1 MKRKDDLTKI
11 VCTIGPA
18 SEKRETLE
26 AMIKAG
32 MDVARLNFSHG
43 SHDWH
48 FQAIL
53 NLRHAAYRTG
63 KSIGI
68 MADIQGPRI
77 RIAKLENKKTKVSE
91 FILEKG
97 ERILLKEERSS
108 KTLPG
113 YIEKHIQ
120 LDSQVPLIINLKKG
134 DPVYLDSGMI
144 ELRACQQKY
153 EGGWE
158 MEVKN
163 TGKIKIRKGI
173 NFPTL
178 AKYIPS
184 FTSKDKKDL
193 AFALRQGLDFV
204 AISFVKNAKDII
216 NLRKRMEKISGRK
229 KGLPLIIAK
238 IETITAMDNLKE
250 IINVSD
256 AIMVARGDLGVE
268 ADPAKVPLYQK
279 LMIRYSI
286 KKGIPVIV
294 ATNMLESMTEF
305 PRPTRAELTDVA
317 NAVIDRTDAV
327 MLSGESASGMYP
339 VRSVQIMSKIIRAT
353 EQSPF
358 DDANHLPELEK
369 QRTEGSKDL
378 EKMTA
383 QAIYNLVKEAKSKA
397 IVIENTPISFV
408 AKLTNLRPPAS
419 MLGFFGNHN
428 PWTRKLMI
436 FWGITPYFSR
446 ARFTRAV
453 STLGNYIHVEGKI
466 DKHGWEYAVKVK
478 NKESG
483 DNKKTGLKLNIK

>member
-1 MKRKDDLTKI
+1 MRRKDDLTKI

-48 FQAIL
+48 FQTIL

-77 RIAKLENKKTKVSE
+77 RIAKLEFKKEKVTE
-91 FILEKG
+91 FELLRG
-97 ERILLKEERSS
+97 ERILLKEE
-108 KTLPG
+108 KLAKALPG
-113 YIEKHIQ
+113 YIEKQIT
-120 LDSQVPLIINLKKG
+120 LDSQVPLIINLQRL
-134 DPVYLDSGMI
+134 DSVYLDSGMI
-144 ELRACQQKY
+144 ELAAINQRY
-153 EGGWE
+153 PGGWE

-163 TGKIKIRKGI
+163 NGLIKVRKGI

-193 AFALRQGLDFV
+193 AFALRQSLDFI
-204 AISFVKNAKDII
+204 ALSFVKDAKDIVS
-216 NLRKRMEKISGRK
+216 LRDRMKKLTGKK

-238 IETITAMDNLKE
+238 IETVTALHNLKE
-250 IINVSD
+250 IMEVAD

-268 ADPAKVPLYQK
+268 AAPEKVPIYQK
-279 LMIRYSI
+279 LMVRHAI

-317 NAVIDRTDAV
+317 NAVIDRADAV
-327 MLSGESASGMYP
+327 MLSGESASGKYP
-339 VRSVQIMSKIIRAT
+339 VRSIQIMSKIIRVT

-358 DDANHLPELEK
+358 DDQNHVPELEK
-369 QRTEGSKDL
+369 NRTIPSRDL

-383 QAIYNLVKEAKSKA
+383 QAVYNLVLESRPKA
-397 IVIENTPISFV
+397 IALDITPISFV
-408 AKLTNLRPPAS
+408 GKLINLRPPVPI
-419 MLGFFGNHN
+419 LGFFGNHN
-428 PWTRKLMI
+428 PWTRKFMI
-436 FWGITPYFSR
+436 YWGITPYFSR
-446 ARFTRAV
+446 TKFTRAV
-453 STLGNYIHVEGKI
+453 SRLGRYIRITGRLGKT
-466 DKHGWEYAVKVK
+466 GWEFSVKLE
-478 NKESG
+478 NKLQI
-483 DNKKTGLKLNIK
+483 TTH

>member
-77 RIAKLENKKTKVSE
+77 RISKLENKKQKVTE
-91 FILEKG
+91 FELEKG
-97 ERILLKEERSS
+97 DRILLKEE
-108 KTLPG
+108 KLTKNLPG
-113 YIEKHIQ
+113 YIEKQIQ
-120 LDSQVPLIINLKKG
+120 LDSEVPLIVNLKKF
-134 DPVYLDSGMI
+134 DEVYLDNGMI
-144 ELRACQQKY
+144 ELTAIKQRY
-153 EGGWE
+153 SGGWE

-163 TGKIKIRKGI
+163 AGKIKVRKGI

-178 AKYIPS
+178 AKFIPS
-184 FTSKDKKDL
+184 FTAKDKKDL
-193 AFALRQGLDFV
+193 AFALRQSLDFI
-204 AISFVKNAKDII
+204 AISFVKNAKDIVS
-216 NLRKRMEKISGRK
+216 LRKRMIKMTGKK

-238 IETITAMDNLKE
+238 IETVTALHNLME
-250 IINVSD
+250 IMEVAD

-268 ADPAKVPLYQK
+268 ALPEKVPIYQK
-279 LMIRYSI
+279 LIIRHAI
-286 KKGIPVIV
+286 KKGTPVIV

-317 NAVIDRTDAV
+317 NAVIDRADTV
-327 MLSGESASGMYP
+327 MLSGETASGLYP
-339 VRSVQIMSKIIRAT
+339 VRSVQVMSKIIRAT
-353 EQSPF
+353 EQSAY
-358 DDANHLPELEK
+358 DDNNNIPELNK
-369 QRTEGSKDL
+369 CRKIPSKDL
-378 EKMTA
+378 ERMTA
-383 QAIYNLVKEAKSKA
+383 QAVYNLILESRPKA
-397 IVIENTPISFV
+397 VVLENTTISFV
-408 AKLTNLRPPAS
+408 SKFTNLRPPVPI
-419 MLGFFGNHN
+419 LGFFGNHN

-436 FWGITPYFSR
+436 FYGITPYFSR
-446 ARFTRAV
+446 TKFTR
-453 STLGNYIHVEGKI
+453 SQGSLLNYIKVTGKI
-466 DKHGWEYAVKVK
+466 GKHGFEFAIKIVNK
-478 NKESG
+478 NNNG
-483 DNKKTGLKLNIK
+483 LTVKTGKR